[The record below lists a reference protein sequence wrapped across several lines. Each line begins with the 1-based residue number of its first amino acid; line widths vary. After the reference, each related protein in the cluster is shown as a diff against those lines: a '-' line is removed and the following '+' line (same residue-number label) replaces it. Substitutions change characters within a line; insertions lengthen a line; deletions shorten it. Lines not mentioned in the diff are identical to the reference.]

1 MERAKLIET
10 IHYYP
15 LKQQFLSLLK
25 QFIKSGFTFI
35 DIQPMFLVN
44 AEDAVKVCEIL
55 LKEKSPFDHDGEYY
69 LENEDEF
76 YDIVQKN
83 HLNEII
89 DTALINE
96 FLIRDCE
103 FNLHED
109 YDVNNFGEVILKY
122 LPIVEDKCRKQHEKE
137 IALFPIH
144 QEWRKIIF

>member
-15 LKQQFLSLLK
+15 LKQQFLTLLK

-35 DIQPMFLVN
+35 EIRPMFLVN
-44 AEDAVKVCEIL
+44 EEDAVNVAKIL
-55 LKEKSPFDHDGEYY
+55 LKEKSPFDHEGEYY

-76 YDIVQKN
+76 YEIIQKN
-83 HLNEII
+83 HLTEII

-96 FLIRDCE
+96 FLLRDCG

-122 LPIVEDKCRKQHEKE
+122 LPIAEDKCRKQHEKE
-137 IALFPIH
+137 IGLFPIH